1 MTQQE
6 IEDFHLSTLKM
17 TYDDAVSEYEKCKG
31 TPLGRLVAA
40 RELPVL
46 KKAKDIFDGLN
57 S

>member
-1 MTQQE
+1 
-6 IEDFHLSTLKM
+6 M